1 MILLDNTNKNDL
13 CSEDQAVTE
22 LIIIIAIV
30 TIILFV
36 AFYENDVSDPLLWVD
51 LVSKSDLM
59 LLSAL
64 LDSISVLVLSW
75 WVLLRKVL
83 LIRRI

>member
-13 CSEDQAVTE
+13 CSEDQAVTK
-22 LIIIIAIV
+22 LIIIIARV

-36 AFYENDVSDPLLWVD
+36 AFYENDVSDPLLRID
-51 LVSKSDLM
+51 LVSESDLM

>member
-22 LIIIIAIV
+22 LIIIIARV